1 MICCFNKLYYLW
13 IWNCKSSYWTQPAI
27 MPDWLKS
34 EIKPSCIQTVWFLRN
49 SWNTRGIILYQ
60 ISYAYCNSNWLV
72 KLNRTSLLT
81 HEDQNY
87 CILTDK
93 YRLQLGTFNRKKK
106 PFPDSWVT
114 LLDLETCLQI
124 ISADFF
130 TVVCRPA
137 CLPLI
142 RRG

>member
-1 MICCFNKLYYLW
+1 MICCFNKLHYLW
-13 IWNCKSSYWTQPAI
+13 IWNCKSSYWTLPAI
-27 MPDWLKS
+27 VPNWLKS
-34 EIKPSCIQTVWFLRN
+34 EIKPSCIQALWSPRN
-49 SWNTRGIILYQ
+49 SWNTRRFIFYQ

-81 HEDQNY
+81 SEDQNC
-87 CILTDK
+87 CILTD
-93 YRLQLGTFNRKKK
+93 RVQLGTFKRKK
-106 PFPDSWVT
+106 PFPWQVGYT
-114 LLDLETCLQI
+114 TGLQI

-142 RRG
+142 NRC